1 MPAAIRIMADAV
13 TGDGSVG
20 SGDTKKL
27 MDMMSKGQ
35 LDPNKVLPL
44 FAQALDMRAAGGR
57 EKYLK
62 TQRAQQNFARVGL
75 EDQIINFGKAGGN
88 EGFFRIWKTFA
99 ETLKGMSG
107 LVRGLAGAFKALVGV
122 IEVVGTTIQFV
133 SRGFDIFY
141 NLPSEIQTVG
151 NAFALMAGAMMLKA
165 SMLGKVLGKAFWP
178 ITAALLAIEDIYL
191 GLSGVDSLT
200 KRAMDLF
207 HKDTAEGGKLP
218 DGQGVWKKPAL
229 NIPTSEENAVPFMR
243 RDLTGMGDA
252 GFGIGA
258 KLAYLMQ
265 GYVPTEHNPTAF
277 LPKSNFDSTY
287 NLNINVSGAT
297 TFDQK
302 LADELARQTRLTLQP
317 LMLSKEVGE

>member
-44 FAQALDMRAAGGR
+44 FAQALDMRAAGGK

-107 LVRGLAGAFKALVGV
+107 LVRGLAGAFKGLVR
-122 IEVVGTTIQFV
+122 VV
-133 SRGFDIFY
+133 
-141 NLPSEIQTVG
+141 EMVG
-151 NAFALMAGAMMLKA
+151 NQLQVVSGVFDYYYSLPDTFQHLATAFGVMALAMMKT
-165 SMLGKVLGKAFWP
+165 SVTLGKKLKIAFFP
-178 ITAALLAIEDIYL
+178 LLVAFIAIEDL
-191 GLSGVDSLT
+191 VRGLNGKNSVTKGWYDIITGKDS
-200 KRAMDLF
+200 
-207 HKDTAEGGKLP
+207 EGNSKIP
-218 DGQGVWKKPAL
+218 KAIK
-229 NIPTSEENAVPFMR
+229 IPTSAENATPFGER
-243 RDLTGMGDA
+243 YTEGMDEA
-252 GFGIGA
+252 GFTTGA
-258 KLAYLMQ
+258 KLAYKLQ
-265 GYVPTEHNPTAF
+265 GYVPSTLNPTAYKPSDF
-277 LPKSNFDSTY
+277 MSKSNFDSTY